1 MIENVQA
8 VFPGLSTSAVAGWRL
23 WTFVVASAIHA
34 FEVILDLFR
43 AEVETITNK
52 VAPGTE
58 RWLAEMCY
66 RFQNGHELLFD
77 EKTAQLYYAQ
87 DDEAARIIKVVAIVS
102 GRKKILI
109 KVAKQDKEGLIV
121 PLSADELHNFT
132 GYIEAIKFAGIA
144 ISIISTPA
152 DLIRY
157 RLEVYFDPFTPIATT
172 RQNIQD
178 ALEAF
183 KTARSFDAKF
193 YPERLVE
200 KIMAAE
206 GVTTA
211 KLRGVERKGATEPDF
226 VTVEI
231 VDELAA
237 GYFEYSDDSTLTMTS
252 IKDL

>member
-1 MIENVQA
+1 MADMKADHPN
-8 VFPGLSTSAVAGWRL
+8 LSTSAVASWRL
-23 WTFVVASAIHA
+23 WAFVVASAIHA

-43 AEVETITNK
+43 AEVERITNK

-77 EKTAQLYYAQ
+77 EKTAQLYYAE

-102 GRKKILI
+102 ARKKVLI
-109 KVAKQDKEGLIV
+109 KVAKQDENGLIV
-121 PLSADELHNFT
+121 PLSADELHNFY
-132 GYIEAIKFAGIA
+132 GYIEAIKFAGLT

-157 RLEVYFDPFTPIATT
+157 KLEVFVDPFTPIATT

-193 YPERLVE
+193 YPERLHE
-200 KIMAAE
+200 KIMAAG

-211 KLRGVERKGATEPDF
+211 KLHSVERKGATEPAF
-226 VTVEI
+226 VPVEI

-237 GYFEYSDDSTLTMTS
+237 GYFEYSDDCTLIETS
-252 IKDL
+252 LNDL